1 MAGGSTYV
9 AKLGGPPDPTADDGV
24 HASFVFGGGR
34 TLVGHRDGWWT
45 DTRTDAG

>member
-24 HASFVFGGGR
+24 HASLVFDGGAHAGR
-34 TLVGHRDGWWT
+34 IPRWLVD
-45 DTRTDAG
+45 